1 MSRKLAITLSG
12 VVSIIFT
19 VAVTVLA
26 IVLAS
31 FLTPQAQK
39 VSTLSVAA
47 AIVQCLSLCMTTAL
61 LFLHVQRRGRNGS
74 IVSQP
79 RRQIC
84 LTFTS
89 ITVTFLAATAIGFT
103 LGWTYN
109 RLETFHGLILGLDPR
124 NFMLIIMVVYGFAIL
139 AQALFLICLLWIQDP
154 TSHQLPAL
162 VQPKPEVP
170 ILHEEEEE
178 EEASRPATATTV
190 QSNPFREVVFSRPAS
205 AAASEGPS
213 TRRSSLSIVT
223 RQNTSKTK
231 LIRQSSVPRYSRS
244 SSFDNSTTARPS
256 QDSEGF
262 DSWDTSTVAP
272 HIRETVNHSSPLL
285 KKQGLEPIPGSRSP
299 SPAKALEGPVFT
311 STSPEASPPP
321 SPVPQPSYSRP
332 PSRQRAPS
340 SEEHIH
346 PLFRTCSP
354 TPPPTA
360 SSGTVVLAA
369 PVAGALV
376 NERILRRMRSG
387 SLPSSP
393 SPLNRSES
401 YFEFRTAPTSPAGET
416 PPIPNFI
423 IEAGERGSM
432 DAYQGRRAASVR
444 LPGADR

>member
-12 VVSIIFT
+12 IVSIIFT

-26 IVLAS
+26 ILLAS

-47 AIVQCLSLCMTTAL
+47 VIVQCLSLCMTTAL

-79 RRQIC
+79 RRQMC

-109 RLETFHGLILGLDPR
+109 RLETFHGLIVGTDPR
-124 NFMLIIMVVYGFAIL
+124 NFMLIIIVVYGLAIL
-139 AQALFLICLLWIQDP
+139 AQVLFLVCLLWVRDP

-170 ILHEEEEE
+170 IMQE

-190 QSNPFREVVFSRPAS
+190 QSNPFREVNFSRPAS
-205 AAASEGPS
+205 APPSEGPS

-231 LIRQSSVPRYSRS
+231 LIGQSSVPRYSRS

-299 SPAKALEGPVFT
+299 SPAKALEGPFFT

-321 SPVPQPSYSRP
+321 SPLPQPSYSRP

-340 SEEHIH
+340 SEDHIH

-444 LPGADR
+444 LPGVDR

>member
-19 VAVTVLA
+19 IAVTVLA
-26 IVLAS
+26 ILLAS

-47 AIVQCLSLCMTTAL
+47 AIVQCISLCMTSAL

-74 IVSQP
+74 IVSRP
-79 RRQIC
+79 RRQTC
-84 LTFTS
+84 LTLTS
-89 ITVTFLAATAIGFT
+89 ITITFLAATAIGFT

-109 RLETFHGLILGLDPR
+109 RIDTFHGLILGTDLR
-124 NFMLIIMVVYGFAIL
+124 NFMLILIAVYGLAIL
-139 AQALFLICLLWIQDP
+139 SQVLFLVCLLWVRDP
-154 TSHQLPAL
+154 TLHQLPASI
-162 VQPKPEVP
+162 QPDLQMSVA
-170 ILHEEEEE
+170 EEES
-178 EEASRPATATTV
+178 SRPATATTI
-190 QSNPFREVVFSRPAS
+190 QSNPFREVSFSTPAS
-205 AAASEGPS
+205 ATASEGPS
-213 TRRSSLSIVT
+213 TRRSSLSIAT
-223 RQNTSKTK
+223 RHNTSRTK
-231 LIRQSSVPRYSRS
+231 LIRQPSIPRYSRS

-256 QDSEGF
+256 QDSQGF

-272 HIRETVNHSSPLL
+272 HIRETVHHSSPLL
-285 KKQGLEPIPGSRSP
+285 KKPGLEPIPGSRSP
-299 SPAKALEGPVFT
+299 SPAKALEGPFFM
-311 STSPEASPPP
+311 SASPESSPPP
-321 SPVPQPSYSRP
+321 SPLPQPSYSRP

-340 SEEHIH
+340 GEDHIH

-360 SSGTVVLAA
+360 SSGTVLLAA

-393 SPLNRSES
+393 SPLIRSES
-401 YFEFRTAPTSPAGET
+401 YFDFRTAPTSPVGET

-423 IEAGERGSM
+423 LEAGERGSM

-444 LPGADR
+444 SPARTPIVDR

>member
-26 IVLAS
+26 ILLAS
-31 FLTPQAQK
+31 FLNPQAQK

-47 AIVQCLSLCMTTAL
+47 AVVQCISLCMTTAL
-61 LFLHVQRRGRNGS
+61 LFLHVQRRARNGS

-79 RRQIC
+79 RRQTC
-84 LTFTS
+84 LTFAS
-89 ITVTFLAATAIGFT
+89 ITITFLAATAIGFT

-109 RLETFHGLILGLDPR
+109 RIDTFRGLILGTDLR
-124 NFMLIIMVVYGFAIL
+124 NFVLIIIVVYGLAIL
-139 AQALFLICLLWIQDP
+139 AQALFLVCLLWVREP
-154 TSHQLPAL
+154 ALHQLPTP
-162 VQPKPEVP
+162 VQPKAEMS
-170 ILHEEEEE
+170 LAKEEP
-178 EEASRPATATTV
+178 SRPATATTV
-190 QSNPFREVVFSRPAS
+190 HSNPFREINFSRPAS
-205 AAASEGPS
+205 AVVSEGPS
-213 TRRSSLSIVT
+213 TRCSSLSIVT
-223 RQNTSKTK
+223 RQDTSKTK
-231 LIRQSSVPRYSRS
+231 LIRQPSFPRYSRS

-272 HIRETVNHSSPLL
+272 HIRETVHHASPLI

-299 SPAKALEGPVFT
+299 SPAKALEGPFFN
-311 STSPEASPPP
+311 SSPDPSPPP
-321 SPVPQPSYSRP
+321 SPLPQPSYSRP

-340 SEEHIH
+340 NEEHIH

-360 SSGTVVLAA
+360 TSGTVVLAA

-393 SPLNRSES
+393 SPLNKSES
-401 YFEFRTAPTSPAGET
+401 YFDYKTAPTSPAGET
-416 PPIPNFI
+416 PPVPNFI

-444 LPGADR
+444 

>member
-12 VVSIIFT
+12 IVSIIFT

-26 IVLAS
+26 ILLAS
-31 FLTPQAQK
+31 FLTSQAQK

-74 IVSQP
+74 IVTQP

-89 ITVTFLAATAIGFT
+89 IAITFLAATAIGFT

-109 RLETFHGLILGLDPR
+109 RLETFHGLILGTDPR
-124 NFMLIIMVVYGFAIL
+124 NFMLIVIVVYGLAIL
-139 AQALFLICLLWIQDP
+139 AQVLFLVCLLWVRDP
-154 TSHQLPAL
+154 TLQQLPAP

-170 ILHEEEEE
+170 VMQE
-178 EEASRPATATTV
+178 EEASRPATATTI
-190 QSNPFREVVFSRPAS
+190 QSNPFREVGFSTPAS

-299 SPAKALEGPVFT
+299 SPAKALEGPFFT

-321 SPVPQPSYSRP
+321 SPLPQPSYSRP

-340 SEEHIH
+340 SEDHIH

-360 SSGTVVLAA
+360 SSGTVVHAA

-416 PPIPNFI
+416 PPVPNFI
-423 IEAGERGSM
+423 IEAGERGIM

-444 LPGADR
+444 LPGVDR

>member
-12 VVSIIFT
+12 IVSIIFT
-19 VAVTVLA
+19 VAVSVLA
-26 IVLAS
+26 ILLAS

-74 IVSQP
+74 VVSQP
-79 RRQIC
+79 RRQTC

-89 ITVTFLAATAIGFT
+89 IAITFLAATAIGFT

-109 RLETFHGLILGLDPR
+109 RLETFHGLILGTDPR
-124 NFMLIIMVVYGFAIL
+124 NFMLIIIVVYGLAIL
-139 AQALFLICLLWIQDP
+139 AQVLFLVCLLWVRDP
-154 TSHQLPAL
+154 TSHQLPAPA
-162 VQPKPEVP
+162 QPKPEVP
-170 ILHEEEEE
+170 VMQEE

-190 QSNPFREVVFSRPAS
+190 QSNPFREVNFSRPAS

-231 LIRQSSVPRYSRS
+231 LIRQPSIPRYSRS

-272 HIRETVNHSSPLL
+272 HIRETVSHSSPLL

-299 SPAKALEGPVFT
+299 SPAKALEGPFFA

-321 SPVPQPSYSRP
+321 SPLPQPSYSRP
-332 PSRQRAPS
+332 PSRQRTPA

-393 SPLNRSES
+393 SPLRSES

-444 LPGADR
+444 LPGVDR

>member
-12 VVSIIFT
+12 IVSIIFT

-26 IVLAS
+26 ILLAS

-47 AIVQCLSLCMTTAL
+47 AIVQCLSLCMTAAL

-74 IVSQP
+74 IVSRP
-79 RRQIC
+79 RRQIY

-89 ITVTFLAATAIGFT
+89 ITITFLAATAIGFT

-109 RLETFHGLILGLDPR
+109 RLETFHGLILGTDPR
-124 NFMLIIMVVYGFAIL
+124 NFMLIIIVVYGLAIL
-139 AQALFLICLLWIQDP
+139 AQVLFLVCLLWVRDP
-154 TSHQLPAL
+154 TSHQLPTP

-170 ILHEEEEE
+170 AMQE

-190 QSNPFREVVFSRPAS
+190 PSNPFREVDFSTPAS

-231 LIRQSSVPRYSRS
+231 LIHQPSIPRYSRS
-244 SSFDNSTTARPS
+244 SSFDNSSTARPS

-299 SPAKALEGPVFT
+299 SPAKALEGPFFT

-321 SPVPQPSYSRP
+321 SPLPQPSYSRP

-340 SEEHIH
+340 SEDHIH

-354 TPPPTA
+354 TPPPSA

-416 PPIPNFI
+416 PPVPNFI

-444 LPGADR
+444 LPGVDR